1 MFLICLLL
9 LSMIF
14 IVLRS
19 VEDQDI
25 PFYIDARFFESIPS
39 PKVSPYPVCG
49 ESVQGETNFYAKRV
63 LEVI

>member
-1 MFLICLLL
+1 
-9 LSMIF
+9 MIF